1 MDKWMFNVHESI
13 SSPCH
18 FQGDTLLDDDGCL
31 HSIYEKIMSVL
42 SSSGSDGKLSTVY
55 HYHFAAIQYG
65 AIIVAGNFLLAEE
78 AETLSL
84 LAMDRANIA
93 MKGLMKW
100 FDKAEEGSNET
111 VVTIVGELNQLAE
124 TATPFLKRQVD
135 QHPLNTTLTNFKT
148 LMDNHTRTAF
158 LRGNGRRSA
167 LLDEESFQF
176 PKLTNGENKICF
188 MNAGFGIFRKLF
200 PDIRERMK
208 PDKPLSRELEL
219 VLNSKGETSLT
230 GVKKVL
236 HAYHPE
242 ERDYEE
248 ESKGGVAAETLK
260 HLVDDF
266 SRESGEEHQFGHILS
281 EELGF
286 IKDCAVCG
294 TRCGDL
300 DTIVLTR
307 KNTCIQVSG
316 GVRKE
321 VSLQEE
327 LEGAGWVT
335 CPKCSNQK
343 ERNSAP
349 NRLLLEFVE
358 GVAWRLKGI
367 EESVNVAGKTFK
379 ATAILHSK
387 EDHFWMSAKSNGSW
401 WRIDDFC
408 GSEELWRRPYTG
420 QGDTQTTI
428 VGHHRL
434 NASVH
439 LLLLEEV
446 SDGLE
451 QCRYNC

>member
-1 MDKWMFNVHESI
+1 MDVHESI
-13 SSPCH
+13 SSSCY
-18 FQGDTLLDDDGCL
+18 FQVDTWQADDECL
-31 HSIYEKIMSVL
+31 RSICEKILSVL
-42 SSSGSDGKLSTVY
+42 SGSDGKLSTVY
-55 HYHFAAIQYG
+55 HYHCRAIQYG
-65 AIIVAGNFLLAEE
+65 GIIVAGNFLSAEE

-84 LAMDRANIA
+84 HAMDRANIA

-100 FDKAEEGSNET
+100 FDEADEGSNET
-111 VVTIVGELNQLAE
+111 VVAIVGELDKLAE
-124 TATPFLKRQVD
+124 AVTPFLRHQVD

-158 LRGNGRRSA
+158 LRDNGRRSA
-167 LLDEESFQF
+167 LPDEEGIQF
-176 PKLTNGENKICF
+176 LKLKNGENKICF
-188 MNAGFGIFRKLF
+188 INAGFGIFLKLF

-208 PDKPLSRELEL
+208 PDKPLSRELEI
-219 VLNSKGETSLT
+219 VFNSKGETSLT

-248 ESKGGVAAETLK
+248 NSKGGVAAEALK
-260 HLVDDF
+260 HLVEVF
-266 SRESGEEHQFGHILS
+266 SREIEEEHHFGHILS

-286 IKDCAVCG
+286 IDDCAVCG

-300 DTIVLTR
+300 DTLVLTR
-307 KNTCIQVSG
+307 RNTCVQVAG

-335 CPKCSNQK
+335 CLKCSNQK
-343 ERNSAP
+343 ERSSAP
-349 NRLLLEFVE
+349 KRLLLEFVG

-367 EESVNVAGKTFK
+367 EESVDVAGKTFK

-387 EDHFWMSAKSNGSW
+387 DGHFWMSAMSDGSW
-401 WRIDDFC
+401 WRIEDFC
-408 GSEELWRRPYTG
+408 GDEELWRRPYTG

-434 NASVH
+434 NDSVH

-451 QCRYNC
+451 QCGYNC